1 MATNR
6 SITTALLLGSLATAP
21 ALAADINSGQ
31 RIAARWCAAC
41 HMISPGQTQSS
52 TDAPSFAA
60 VAGRY
65 ESRELRL
72 FLMAP
77 YPRMPNM
84 PLSQPEIA
92 DLVAYIRTLG
102 PRRDESEPVEKDEK
116 LPEAKRG

>member
-1 MATNR
+1 MATR
-6 SITTALLLGSLATAP
+6 LSLPLLPILLGLCATP
-21 ALAADINSGQ
+21 AQAADIASGQ
-31 RIAARWCAAC
+31 RIAVRWCAAC
-41 HMISPGQTQSS
+41 HMISSGQTQSS
-52 TDAPSFAA
+52 PDAPSFAA

-65 ESRELRL
+65 EPRDLRL

-92 DLVAYIRTLG
+92 DLVGYIRTLG
-102 PRRDESEPVEKDEK
+102 PKRDEPEPVEKDEK